1 MRFAVAAAFQ
11 KPTKRAQSMSEPMS
25 GHNSKEQLAAILA
38 RINRLEDEKKQ
49 TSDDIRD
56 IYAEAAGNG
65 FNPKALRVIVRNQ
78 RADAKK
84 AAELAADVDAY
95 MSALGMV

>member
-1 MRFAVAAAFQ
+1 
-11 KPTKRAQSMSEPMS
+11 MSEPQA
-25 GHNSKEQLAAILA
+25 GHNSNGQLKAILA

-56 IYAEAAGNG
+56 VYLEAKGNG
-65 FNPKALRVIVRNQ
+65 FNPKALRVIVRKQ

-95 MSALGMV
+95 MAALGMV